1 MAKIIKAL
9 FQLKRGAASTWE
21 LLNPVLSAGEP
32 GFEIDTG
39 KLKIGDGKTQWNSLS
54 YFNDN
59 AKFTHKWDGTT
70 LTITTPDG
78 TSSSVDLRGEQG
90 AQGPAGP
97 TGNGIVSIN
106 NTNTEGLV
114 DTYTILFDNGITT
127 TFTVTN
133 GKDGKQ
139 GTQGPKGETGIGV
152 AAASI
157 NGSGELI
164 LSLTNGEEINLGNV
178 VGAQGAEGPQGR
190 PGEQG
195 PQGTGITDITITED
209 GQLSITLSSGET
221 TSLGNIKGPAGAD
234 GIGIAEI
241 YISNGNLYVR
251 KTDENVAI
259 NLGQVKG
266 ADGQQGP
273 AGSDGP
279 AGANGVDGKSAYELY
294 KEAYPDYTGSLT
306 DWLDSLKGA
315 EGPQGP
321 AGNDYVLTENDK
333 EEIAELVVNL
343 IDKDEI
349 ARLAATLIDTQ
360 LLDLLG
366 TEGEA

>member
-90 AQGPAGP
+90 AQGAAGP

-114 DTYTILFDNGITT
+114 DTYTILFDNGTTT

-133 GKDGKQ
+133 GKDGEQ
-139 GTQGPKGETGIGV
+139 GDQGPRGEAGTGV
-152 AAASI
+152 AAAAI
-157 NGSGELI
+157 NGSGELV
-164 LSLTNGEEINLGNV
+164 LSLTSGEEINLGNV

-190 PGEQG
+190 PGEPG
-195 PQGTGITDITITED
+195 PQGTGITDITITEE

-221 TSLGNIKGPAGAD
+221 TSLGNVKGPAGAE

-251 KTDENVAI
+251 KTNEDVAV

-273 AGSDGP
+273 AGPDGP
-279 AGANGVDGKSAYELY
+279 AGANGESAYELY
-294 KEAYPDYTGSLT
+294 KQAYPDYTGSLT
-306 DWLDSLKGA
+306 DWLNSLKGETGP
-315 EGPQGP
+315 EGPTGK
-321 AGNDYVLTENDK
+321 DYVLTEADKQEIAALVVELVNK
-333 EEIAELVVNL
+333 EEIA
-343 IDKDEI
+343 
-349 ARLAATLIDTQ
+349 RLTAVLIDTQ